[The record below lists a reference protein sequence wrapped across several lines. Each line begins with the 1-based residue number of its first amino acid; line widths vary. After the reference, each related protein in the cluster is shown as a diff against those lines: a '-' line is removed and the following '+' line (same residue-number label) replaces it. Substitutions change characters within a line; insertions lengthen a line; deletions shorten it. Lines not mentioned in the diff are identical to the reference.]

1 MKDYWQNYIDGKFV
15 DGGAGVIQ
23 VDNPGTGEKLADQ
36 AIADNADVDK
46 AVSAAKR
53 VHESGFLTN
62 MRPVERARMVK
73 KIGAYLEDNLEE
85 IAPLLSMEAGKTLF
99 EAKFEVTNAARYFE
113 YYGNQAET
121 LEGRSIPLG
130 SAYYDFTSYEPYGVS
145 AQVIPWNFPMEMTAR
160 SLSTG
165 LTTGNACVIKSPELT
180 PITQYFFA
188 KAAEAADFPAGTV
201 NIICGIGG
209 TAGEYLCSHKNINQI
224 AFTGSVRTGSAIATA
239 AAKNI
244 VPTVLELGGKSAGI
258 VYHDA
263 SMTNLRENI
272 RKGIFFNAG
281 QVCSA
286 MSRLVVHEKIYDE
299 VVGLAEDVAKNMSV
313 GIGIERDQFANNMG
327 AMISLKQRDRAVSIC
342 DEAQKQGAKAVTG
355 ARKLNNKGFFLE
367 PTVFADV
374 DQDMEIAQTEIF
386 GPVLS
391 ILKFKD
397 DDEAISISN
406 GTEYGLVGGV
416 FTKDL
421 DRAMHC
427 AQKVR
432 AGQFFVNEWFAGGVE
447 TPFGGYGKSGYG
459 REKGREALLNYVQT
473 KNIAIKLGA
482 S

>member
-36 AIADNADVDK
+36 AIADNSDVDN
-46 AVSAAKR
+46 AASAAKK

-62 MRPVERARMVK
+62 MRPVDRARMVK
-73 KIGAYLEDNLEE
+73 KIGAYLIENLEE

-188 KAAEAADFPAGTV
+188 KAAEEADFPTGTV

-224 AFTGSVRTGSAIATA
+224 AFTGSVKTGSAIATA

-258 VYHDA
+258 VYQDA

-286 MSRLVVHEKIYDE
+286 MSRLVVHEKVYDE

-313 GIGIERDQFANNMG
+313 GIGIERDEFANNMG

-374 DQDMEIAQTEIF
+374 DQNMEIAQTEIF

-432 AGQFFVNEWFAGGVE
+432 AGQFFINEWFAGGVE

>member
-46 AVSAAKR
+46 AVSAAKK

-73 KIGAYLEDNLEE
+73 KIGGYLIENLEE

-224 AFTGSVRTGSAIATA
+224 AFTGSVKTGSAIATA

-258 VYHDA
+258 VYQDA

-286 MSRLVVHEKIYDE
+286 MSRLVVHEKVYDE

-313 GIGIERDQFANNMG
+313 GIGIERDEFANNMG

-374 DQDMEIAQTEIF
+374 DQNMEIAQTEIF

-397 DDEAISISN
+397 DDEAISIAN

-427 AQKVR
+427 AQKVK

>member
-1 MKDYWQNYIDGKFV
+1 MKDYWQNYINGKFV
-15 DGGAGVIQ
+15 DGGAGKIQ

-36 AIADNADVDK
+36 AIADNNDVDE
-46 AVSAAKR
+46 AVSAAKK
-53 VHESGFLTN
+53 VNESGFLTN

-73 KIGAYLEDNLEE
+73 KIGEYLLENIEE

-130 SAYYDFTSYEPYGVS
+130 STYYDFTSYEPYGVS

-180 PITQYFFA
+180 PITQYYFA
-188 KAAEAADFPAGTV
+188 KGAEAAEFPAGTV
-201 NIICGIGG
+201 NIICGIGA
-209 TAGEYLCSHKNINQI
+209 TAGEYLCSHKDINQI
-224 AFTGSVRTGSAIATA
+224 AFTGSVKTGSAIATA

-258 VYHDA
+258 VYQDA

-286 MSRLVVHEKIYDE
+286 MSRLVVHEKIYEE
-299 VVGLAEDVAKNMSV
+299 VVGVAEDVAKNMSV
-313 GIGIERDQFANNMG
+313 GIGIERDEFANNMG

-342 DEAQKQGAKAVTG
+342 EQAQKEGANAVTG

-374 DQDMEIAQTEIF
+374 DPNMEVAQTEIF

-397 DDEAISISN
+397 DSEAINISN
-406 GTEYGLVGGV
+406 GTDYGLVGGV

-473 KNIAIKLGA
+473 KNIAIKLGT

>member
-1 MKDYWQNYIDGKFV
+1 
-15 DGGAGVIQ
+15 
-23 VDNPGTGEKLADQ
+23 
-36 AIADNADVDK
+36 
-46 AVSAAKR
+46 
-53 VHESGFLTN
+53 
-62 MRPVERARMVK
+62 
-73 KIGAYLEDNLEE
+73 
-85 IAPLLSMEAGKTLF
+85 
-99 EAKFEVTNAARYFE
+99 
-113 YYGNQAET
+113 
-121 LEGRSIPLG
+121 
-130 SAYYDFTSYEPYGVS
+130 
-145 AQVIPWNFPMEMTAR
+145 MEMTAR

-224 AFTGSVRTGSAIATA
+224 AFTGSVKTGSAIATA

-258 VYHDA
+258 VYQDA

-286 MSRLVVHEKIYDE
+286 MSRLVVHEKVYDE

-313 GIGIERDQFANNMG
+313 GIGIERDEFANNMG

-374 DQDMEIAQTEIF
+374 DQNMEIAQTEIF

>member
-1 MKDYWQNYIDGKFV
+1 MKDYWQNYINGKFV
-15 DGGAGVIQ
+15 DGGAGKMQ

-36 AIADNADVDK
+36 AIADNNDVDK
-46 AVSAAKR
+46 AVSAALK

-62 MRPVERARMVK
+62 MRPVERGRMVK
-73 KIGAYLEDNLEE
+73 KIGVYLLENIEE

-130 SAYYDFTSYEPYGVS
+130 STYYDFTSYEPYGVS

-180 PITQYFFA
+180 PITQYYFA
-188 KAAEAADFPAGTV
+188 KAAEAAEFPAGTV
-201 NIICGIGG
+201 NIICGIGA
-209 TAGEYLCSHKNINQI
+209 TAGEYLCSHNDINQI
-224 AFTGSVRTGSAIATA
+224 AFTGSVKTGSAIATA

-258 VYHDA
+258 VYQDA
-263 SMTNLRENI
+263 SMTNLKENI

-286 MSRLVVHEKIYDE
+286 MSRLVVHEKIYEE
-299 VVGLAEDVAKNMSV
+299 VVGIAEDVAKNMSV
-313 GIGIERDQFANNMG
+313 GIGIERDEFANNMG
-327 AMISLKQRDRAVSIC
+327 AMISMKQRDRAVSIC
-342 DEAQKQGAKAVTG
+342 EQAQKEGAKAITG

-374 DQDMEIAQTEIF
+374 DPNMEVAQTEIF

-397 DDEAISISN
+397 DSEAINISN
-406 GTEYGLVGGV
+406 GTDYGLVGGV

-421 DRAMHC
+421 DKAMHC

-473 KNIAIKLGA
+473 KNIAIKLGT

>member
-1 MKDYWQNYIDGKFV
+1 MKDYWQNYINGKFV
-15 DGGAGVIQ
+15 DGGAGKIQ
-23 VDNPGTGEKLADQ
+23 VDNPGSGEKLADQ
-36 AIADNADVDK
+36 AIADNNDVDK
-46 AVSAAKR
+46 AVSAALK

-62 MRPVERARMVK
+62 MRPVERGRMVK
-73 KIGAYLEDNLEE
+73 KIGEYLLENIEE

-130 SAYYDFTSYEPYGVS
+130 STYYDFTSYEPYGVS

-180 PITQYFFA
+180 PITQYYFA
-188 KAAEAADFPAGTV
+188 KAAEAAEFPAGTV
-201 NIICGIGG
+201 NIICGIGA
-209 TAGEYLCSHKNINQI
+209 TAGEYLCSHKDINQI
-224 AFTGSVRTGSAIATA
+224 AFTGSVKTGSAIATA

-258 VYHDA
+258 VFQDA
-263 SMTNLRENI
+263 SMTNLKENI

-286 MSRLVVHEKIYDE
+286 MSRLIVHEKIYDE
-299 VVGLAEDVAKNMSV
+299 VVGIAEGVAKNMSV
-313 GIGIERDQFANNMG
+313 GIGIERDEFANNMG

-342 DEAQKQGAKAVTG
+342 DQAQKEGAKAVTG

-374 DQDMEIAQTEIF
+374 DPNMEVAQTEIF

-397 DDEAISISN
+397 DSEAINISN
-406 GTEYGLVGGV
+406 GTDYGLVGGV

-427 AQKVR
+427 AQKVK

>member
-1 MKDYWQNYIDGKFV
+1 MKDYWQNYINGKFV
-15 DGGAGVIQ
+15 DGGAGKIQ

-36 AIADNADVDK
+36 AIADNNDVDE
-46 AVSAAKR
+46 AVYAAKK

-73 KIGAYLEDNLEE
+73 KIGEYLLENIEE

-130 SAYYDFTSYEPYGVS
+130 STYYDFTSYEPYGVS

-180 PITQYFFA
+180 PITQHYFA
-188 KAAEAADFPAGTV
+188 KAAEAAEFPAGTV
-201 NIICGIGG
+201 NIICGIGA
-209 TAGEYLCSHKNINQI
+209 TAGEYLCSHKDINQI
-224 AFTGSVRTGSAIATA
+224 AFTGSVKTGSAIATA

-258 VYHDA
+258 VYQDA

-299 VVGLAEDVAKNMSV
+299 VVGIAEDVAKNMSV
-313 GIGIERDQFANNMG
+313 GIGIERDEYANNMG
-327 AMISLKQRDRAVSIC
+327 AMISLKQRDRAISIC
-342 DEAQKQGAKAVTG
+342 DQAQKEGAKAVTG

-374 DQDMEIAQTEIF
+374 DPNMEVAQTEIF

-397 DDEAISISN
+397 DSEAINISN
-406 GTEYGLVGGV
+406 GTDYGLVGGV

-473 KNIAIKLGA
+473 KNIAIKLGT

>member
-15 DGGAGVIQ
+15 DGGAGEIQ

-46 AVSAAKR
+46 AVSAAKK

-73 KIGAYLEDNLEE
+73 KIGAYLIENLEE

-224 AFTGSVRTGSAIATA
+224 AFTGSVKTGSAIATA

-258 VYHDA
+258 VYQDA

-286 MSRLVVHEKIYDE
+286 MSRLVVHEKVYDE

-313 GIGIERDQFANNMG
+313 GIGIERDEFANNMG

-367 PTVFADV
+367 PTVFANV
-374 DQDMEIAQTEIF
+374 DQNMEIAQTEIF

-432 AGQFFVNEWFAGGVE
+432 AGQFFINEWFAGGVE

>member
-46 AVSAAKR
+46 AVSAAKK

-73 KIGAYLEDNLEE
+73 QIGAYLVENLEE

-188 KAAEAADFPAGTV
+188 KAAAAADFPAGTV

-224 AFTGSVRTGSAIATA
+224 AFTGSVKTGSAIATA

-258 VYHDA
+258 VYQDA

-286 MSRLVVHEKIYDE
+286 MSRLVVHEKDYDE

-313 GIGIERDQFANNMG
+313 GIGIERDEFANNMG

-374 DQDMEIAQTEIF
+374 DQNMEIAQTEIF

-432 AGQFFVNEWFAGGVE
+432 AGQFFINEWFAGGVE

>member
-1 MKDYWQNYIDGKFV
+1 MKDYWQNYINGKFV

-36 AIADNADVDK
+36 AIADNNDVDE
-46 AVSAAKR
+46 AVSAAKK

-62 MRPVERARMVK
+62 MRPVERGRMVK
-73 KIGAYLEDNLEE
+73 KIGAYLLENIDE

-130 SAYYDFTSYEPYGVS
+130 AAYFDFTSYEPYGVS

-188 KAAEAADFPAGTV
+188 KGAEAAEFPAGTV
-201 NIICGIGG
+201 NIICGIGA
-209 TAGEYLCSHKNINQI
+209 TAGEYLCSHKDINQI
-224 AFTGSVRTGSAIATA
+224 AFTGSVKTGSSIATA

-258 VYHDA
+258 VYQDA

-286 MSRLVVHEKIYDE
+286 MSRLVVHEKIYDQ
-299 VVGLAEDVAKNMSV
+299 VVSLAEDVANNMSV
-313 GIGIERDQFANNMG
+313 GVGIERDEFANNMG

-342 DEAQKQGAKAVTG
+342 EQAQEDGAKAVTG

-374 DQDMEIAQTEIF
+374 DQNMEIAQTEIF

-397 DDEAISISN
+397 DNEAINISN
-406 GTEYGLVGGV
+406 GTDYGLVGGV

-432 AGQFFVNEWFAGGVE
+432 VGQFFVNEWFAGGVE